1 MKTNQITGT
10 DVLSVAKGLDIE
22 LLNEQVEKV
31 LNLFDRESEDDPSAN
46 WYLVVEKIIYD
57 IIDEVID

>member
-1 MKTNQITGT
+1 MKTNQITET

-31 LNLFDRESEDDPSAN
+31 LNLFDGESEDDPSAN